1 MADSKHG
8 FSFLAV
14 LADLLEAAFLVL
26 DTLALAN
33 RDVAAVV
40 TQQRLTALASLGL
53 QLPVDQLLQQQTLG
67 LHWITN
73 LANAVSRNKAVLE
86 SMAADGGAQ
95 GAAAVG
101 SAGLVQGS
109 NMR

>member
-1 MADSKHG
+1 M
-8 FSFLAV
+8 
-14 LADLLEAAFLVL
+14 L

-33 RDVAAVV
+33 RDVAATV
-40 TQQRLTALASLGL
+40 TTQRLTAAASLGL
-53 QLPVDQLLQQQTLG
+53 ALPVDQLLQQQTLG

-86 SMAADGGAQ
+86 SMAADGGAAAG
-95 GAAAVG
+95 GAVVG

-109 NMR
+109 GMR